1 MAQAHT
7 VKGQEQEGDWDAA
20 QAWVEWEETV
30 LGQDPVEIAFALVV
44 EREFLM
50 KWALP
55 ATI

>member
-7 VKGQEQEGDWDAA
+7 AKDQEQVEDWDAA
-20 QAWVEWEETV
+20 GAWEGWEEVV
-30 LGQDPVEIAFALVV
+30 LGQGPVGIAFALVV